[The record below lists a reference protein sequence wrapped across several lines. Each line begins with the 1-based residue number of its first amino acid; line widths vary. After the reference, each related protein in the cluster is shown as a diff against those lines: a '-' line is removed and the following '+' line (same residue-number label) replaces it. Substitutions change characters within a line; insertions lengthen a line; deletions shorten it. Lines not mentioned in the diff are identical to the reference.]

1 MQYADTAEVYGKGHI
16 LSRRLIRA
24 QGEQY
29 VELWLAT
36 EMGLVCLLSEP
47 QYNVCFADH
56 QDRDRIEQLLKRH
69 QLAVSIQD
77 THLKTL
83 TQRPL
88 CLLKVNH
95 ESDLYELRR
104 LCEEAQVTLYEAD
117 IKLVDRFL
125 MERFAYGSVSYKAIR
140 SNSTNSTFID
150 AKVKGAVYRPALTTL
165 SIDIEC
171 DENESLYSVGLAGPD
186 LNHVLLIHKQTVN
199 TDNTRYT
206 LETVPDE
213 RTLLTRLCQLV
224 QSADPDV
231 ITGWN
236 VKQFDFAVLA
246 RRAAKLNVTLT
257 LGRDNQVLQ
266 VKNWSSGQT
275 WVELPGRAVIDG
287 IEALKTMTYQFDSFS
302 LDNVA
307 ARLLNTG
314 KLVKEHDQLAAIKAL
329 YHDDPTG
336 LADYNFQDC
345 ELVNQIAHSTNF
357 IDFLVLRSTLTGL
370 ELSRLGG
377 SVAAFINV
385 YLPHLHRGGYISG
398 NRPDDGGLASPG
410 GYVMDSKPG
419 LYDHVLVLDFK
430 SLYPSI
436 IRTFKIDPMGL
447 AEGLLTPDNA
457 IPGFKGA
464 CFSRTKHYLPDII
477 ANLWR
482 QRDEAK
488 KQNDAP
494 RSQAIKILMNSF
506 YGVLG
511 SGGCP
516 FYDPRLASSITIRG
530 HEIMQT
536 TAQWVEASG
545 HEVIYGDTD
554 SLFITLSGIPS
565 RQEAIQIGL
574 QLEQEINK
582 RWQKHL
588 KINYQLDCSLELEFE
603 TCYDKFFMPTIRG
616 AATGSKKRY
625 AGLVTDGDNNQSLI
639 FKGLESVRS
648 DWTQLAKVFQE
659 TLYLNVFTEQPVI
672 PFIKQTLTEIRTG
685 KRDAELVYKKRLRK
699 PLTEYTRSR
708 PPHVKAALLL
718 QSQKKPT
725 EKSENTFRAT
735 AIHYVITLEGPQ
747 PIDHVTS
754 PLDYEHYI
762 EKQIQPIADSI
773 LPYVDLSF
781 EQITADQM
789 DLF

>member
-1 MQYADTAEVYGKGHI
+1 MQHADTADVFGKGHI

-24 QGEQY
+24 QDEQY
-29 VELWLAT
+29 IELWLAT
-36 EMGLVCLLSEP
+36 ENGPVCLHSEP
-47 QYNVCFADH
+47 QYNVCFAEH
-56 QDRDRIEQLLKRH
+56 FERERIEQLLTRQK
-69 QLAVSIQD
+69 LAVSIQC

-88 CLLKVNH
+88 CLLKVNN
-95 ESDLYELRR
+95 ENALYELRR
-104 LCEEAQVTLYEAD
+104 LCEEAQITLYEAD
-117 IKLVDRFL
+117 IKLADRFL
-125 MERFAYGSVSYKAIR
+125 MERFAYGSVSYKATPF
-140 SNSTNSTFID
+140 NGVLTN
-150 AKVKGAVYRPALTTL
+150 AKVKGAAYRPALTTL
-165 SIDIEC
+165 AIDIEC
-171 DENESLYSVGLAGPD
+171 DENENLYSVGLAGPA
-186 LNHVLLIHKQTVN
+186 LNHVLLVHHQVLS
-199 TDNTRYT
+199 TDNTSYT
-206 LETVPDE
+206 LEVVPDE
-213 RTLLTRLCQLV
+213 KALLTRLCTLIQV
-224 QSADPDV
+224 ADPDV
-231 ITGWN
+231 VTGWN

-246 RRAAKLNVTLT
+246 RRAAKHNMTLT
-257 LGRDNQVLQ
+257 LGRGNHALQ
-266 VKNWSSGQT
+266 VKSWSSGQT

-307 ARLLNTG
+307 ASLLNTG
-314 KLVKEHDQLAAIKAL
+314 KLIKERDQLAAIKAL
-329 YHDDPTG
+329 YHEDPAG
-336 LADYNFQDC
+336 LANYNFQDC
-345 ELVNQIAHSTNF
+345 ELVNQIAQKTDF

-370 ELSRLGG
+370 ELSRPGG

-419 LYDHVLVLDFK
+419 LYDYVLVLDFK

-447 AEGLLTPDNA
+447 AEGLLSPDNA

-488 KQNDAP
+488 KNNDAP

-516 FYDPRLASSITIRG
+516 FYDPRLASSITMRG
-530 HEIMQT
+530 HEIMQK

-554 SLFITLSGIPS
+554 SLFITLSGIPA
-565 RQEAIQIGL
+565 RQDAIEIGMH
-574 QLEQEINK
+574 LEQEINE
-582 RWQKHL
+582 RWQQYL
-588 KINYQLDCSLELEFE
+588 KEHYQLDCFLELEFE

-616 AATGSKKRY
+616 ASTGSKKRY
-625 AGLVTDGDNNQSLI
+625 AGLVTSQDNSQSLV

-648 DWTQLAKVFQE
+648 DWTQLAKIFQE
-659 TLYLNVFTEQPVI
+659 TLYLKVFTGQPVI
-672 PFIKQTLTEIRTG
+672 PFIKQTLAEIRAG
-685 KRDAELVYKKRLRK
+685 ERDSELIYKKRLRK
-699 PLTEYTRSR
+699 PLSEYTRSR

-718 QSQKKPT
+718 QKH
-725 EKSENTFRAT
+725 EKSSAKNDTIFSASVV
-735 AIHYVITLEGPQ
+735 HYVITLEGPQ
-747 PIDHVTS
+747 PTENVTS
-754 PLDYEHYI
+754 PFDYEHYI
-762 EKQIQPIADSI
+762 EKQVKPIADSI
-773 LPYVDLSF
+773 LPYVGLSF